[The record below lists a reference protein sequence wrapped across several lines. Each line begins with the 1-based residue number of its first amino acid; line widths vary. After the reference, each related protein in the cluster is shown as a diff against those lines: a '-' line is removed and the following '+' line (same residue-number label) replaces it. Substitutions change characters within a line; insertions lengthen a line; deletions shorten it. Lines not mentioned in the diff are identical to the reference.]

1 MIQWVI
7 EMATSGSVDSA
18 SLEDQQQE
26 PGEASVTK
34 VGVYY
39 NQDPDAKASSWKVLV
54 YYHGYTTI

>member
-1 MIQWVI
+1 
-7 EMATSGSVDSA
+7 MATSGSVDSA

-34 VGVYY
+34 VSVYY